1 MMNLNRSLIYHGGKQ
16 VKQIS
21 LGANNKLYE
30 WKIDD
35 VVLGPPVAI
44 PPETLVK
51 YDASITRWETF
62 ITPGKSGSKLLQ
74 AKSNWVNGNP
84 VGATFDNF
92 ETIVTH
98 PVKAIRTVGVR
109 HIENTLKKSET
120 VKILGYTA
128 TTEHPLKR
136 RIAFTDYKWP
146 INTKAFVTFRVSNG
160 GLNNSNVTGK
170 VRFKH
175 AGSNMVGALDFTA
188 VVDTTDVDSSGNP
201 LCVVIASMTSSS
213 TEYFADY
220 IDLFFDQPISN
231 IYDVN
236 VYFDKGES
244 LRIRVTG
251 KPTVYKT
258 SGTGTL
264 AIDYY
269 YYPYTQTIDKN
280 KEYLIK
286 TMAPPLER
294 VQVGMTRASIATRR
308 SLGYLEIGDTEGLT
322 VSGYTLNDSYYK
334 DGLSTQYSSKAGL
347 IPGPNLYLIAYEL
360 N

>member
-1 MMNLNRSLIYHGGKQ
+1 MDLKRSLIYHGGTQ

-21 LGANNKLYE
+21 LGASNKLYE

-35 VVLGPPVAI
+35 VVLGPPVTVPYTTFDTNDATLTKWESSTI
-44 PPETLVK
+44 PGVN
-51 YDASITRWETF
+51 
-62 ITPGKSGSKLLQ
+62 GSKLLQ
-74 AKSNWVNGNP
+74 AKSNFVNGNA
-84 VGATFDNF
+84 VGETFDHF
-92 ETIVTH
+92 ETIVNK
-98 PVKAIRTVGVR
+98 PVRAVNTNGVR
-109 HIENTLKKSET
+109 HIGTLKKSET
-120 VKILGYTA
+120 VKILGYAA

-175 AGSNMVGALDFTA
+175 QGTNMVSTMDFTA

-201 LCVVIASMTSSS
+201 LCVVIASMYSAS

-236 VYFDKGES
+236 VYLDKGES

-251 KPTVYKT
+251 QPTVYRT
-258 SGTGTL
+258 TGSGTS
-264 AIDYY
+264 AIEYY
-269 YYPYTQTIDKN
+269 YYPFTKAIDKN

-286 TMAPPLER
+286 TMAPPLKR
-294 VQVGMTRASIATRR
+294 VQVGLTRISTSYRP

-322 VSGYTLNDSYYK
+322 VSGSKLNDTYYK
-334 DGLSTQYSSKAGL
+334 DGLSTQYSSKAG
-347 IPGPNLYLIAYEL
+347 IVPGPNLYLIAYEL
-360 N
+360 NS

>member
-1 MMNLNRSLIYHGGKQ
+1 MNLNRSFIYHGGKQ

-30 WKIDD
+30 WKIGD
-35 VVLGPPVAI
+35 VVLGPPVTI
-44 PPETLVK
+44 PPQTIVK

-74 AKSNWVNGNP
+74 AKSNLINGNA

-98 PVKAIRTVGVR
+98 PVNAIRTVGVR
-109 HIENTLKKSET
+109 HIDNTLKKSEK
-120 VKILGYTA
+120 VKILAYAA

-175 AGSNMVGALDFTA
+175 AGSNMVGAMDFTA
-188 VVDTTDVDSSGNP
+188 VVDKTDVDGSGNP
-201 LCVVIASMTSSS
+201 LCVVIASMNSAS

-220 IDLFFDQPISN
+220 IDLFFDQSISN
-231 IYDVN
+231 IYDVS
-236 VYFDKGES
+236 VYLDKGE
-244 LRIRVTG
+244 LLLVTG
-251 KPTVYKT
+251 APILYKT
-258 SGTGTL
+258 SGSL
-264 AIDYY
+264 EYHRFPFIKAIDS
-269 YYPYTQTIDKN
+269 N
-280 KEYLIK
+280 KQYVIK
-286 TMAPPLER
+286 TRAATEQI
-294 VQVGMTRASIATRR
+294 VQVALTRIDTKGRIAV
-308 SLGYLEIGDTEGLT
+308 GYIPKGDTEGIT
-322 VSGYTLNDSYYK
+322 VPGSKLIHINYP
-334 DGLSTQYSSKAGL
+334 DGLSTSYFSKDGAL
-347 IPGPNLYLIAYEL
+347 PSDDLYLEVYEL
-360 N
+360 I

>member
-35 VVLGPPVAI
+35 VVLGPPVTVPYTTYNQNNAGL
-44 PPETLVK
+44 TK
-51 YDASITRWETF
+51 WESST
-62 ITPGKSGSKLLQ
+62 IPGKNGSKLLQ

-92 ETIVTH
+92 ETIVNK
-98 PVKAIRTVGVR
+98 PVRAVRTNGTR
-109 HIENTLKKSET
+109 PISELKKSET
-120 VKILGYTA
+120 VKILGYPA

-136 RIAFTDYKWP
+136 RIAFPDYKWP

-175 AGSNMVGALDFTA
+175 QGTNMVSTMDFTA
-188 VVDTTDVDSSGNP
+188 VVDTTDVDNPGNP
-201 LCVVIASMTSSS
+201 LCVVIASMNSAAT
-213 TEYFADY
+213 THFADY

-231 IYDVN
+231 IYDAS

-251 KPTVYKT
+251 NPTVYRT
-258 SGTGTL
+258 TGSGTS
-264 AIDYY
+264 AIEYY
-269 YYPYTQTIDKN
+269 YYPFTQAIDKN
-280 KEYLIK
+280 KQYLIK
-286 TMAPPLER
+286 TMAPPLKR
-294 VQVGMTRASIATRR
+294 VQVGLTRKSTSYRP

-322 VSGYTLNDSYYK
+322 VSGSKLNDVYYK
-334 DGLSTQYSSKAGL
+334 DGLSTQYSAKAG
-347 IPGPNLYLIAYEL
+347 IVPGPNLYLIAYEL